1 VATLTKQAITNTG
14 LAPSYIPATNAPGD
28 NFTPDQDTFLHVK
41 NGGGS
46 AITVTV
52 ATPGTA
58 PGGLAIADVSVS
70 VPATSE
76 RMIGPFPAE
85 QYADPAGTPAGN
97 CFVTYS
103 GITSVTVGCFSA
115 ARQP

>member
-1 VATLTKQAITNTG
+1 VATLTKQPIVNTG
-14 LAPSYIPATNAPGD
+14 LAPAYVPATAGGD
-28 NFTPDQDTFLHVK
+28 NFTPDQDTFIHVK

-46 AITVTV
+46 SITVTV

-58 PGGLAIADVSVS
+58 PGGLAVADSVTT
-70 VPATSE
+70 VPAAGE

-97 CFVTYS
+97 AFISYS
-103 GITSVTVGCFSA
+103 GVVTVTVGCFSA